1 MDERLVRFVEHARQK
16 GVDHGTLRE
25 VLRDAGWKGKQV
37 DEALFARELGLAVP
51 EPEGGSSARDTFL
64 HLLSFTALY
73 TWVISLIVLYFTYV
87 NLALPEHAWEDDS
100 WVRENVRGTIRWSLA
115 SIVVAYPMFLLL
127 WRAVLRSSERQA
139 EKGMSGARRWLTYLS
154 LFVGAVT
161 LLGDVITLVYFLFE
175 GELTLRFVLKV
186 AVLFVITGAVFVY
199 LALTLRGAKE
209 ARA

>member
-1 MDERLVRFVEHARQK
+1 
-16 GVDHGTLRE
+16 
-25 VLRDAGWKGKQV
+25 
-37 DEALFARELGLAVP
+37 
-51 EPEGGSSARDTFL
+51 
-64 HLLSFTALY
+64 
-73 TWVISLIVLYFTYV
+73 
-87 NLALPEHAWEDDS
+87 
-100 WVRENVRGTIRWSLA
+100 
-115 SIVVAYPMFLLL
+115 MFLLL

-199 LALTLRGAKE
+199 LALTLRGTKE